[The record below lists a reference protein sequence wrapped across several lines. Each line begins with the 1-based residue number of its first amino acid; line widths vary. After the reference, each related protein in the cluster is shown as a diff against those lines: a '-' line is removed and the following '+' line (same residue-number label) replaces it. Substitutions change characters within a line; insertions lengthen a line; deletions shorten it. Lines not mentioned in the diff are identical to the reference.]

1 MKPVVVGRY
10 YIDGYIALYITKM
23 LTNVTSIDCSE
34 VRIISNYIFFK

>member
-10 YIDGYIALYITKM
+10 YIDTYLALFTTTT

-34 VRIISNYIFFK
+34 ACMQYCSSITK